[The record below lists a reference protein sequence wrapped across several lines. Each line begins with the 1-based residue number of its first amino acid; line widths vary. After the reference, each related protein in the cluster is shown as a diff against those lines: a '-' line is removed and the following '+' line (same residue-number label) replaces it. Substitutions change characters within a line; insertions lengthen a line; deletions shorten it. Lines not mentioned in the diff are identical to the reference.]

1 MGDRLRLDKGMA
13 IFKVES
19 TSISKQRTL
28 NLVPRCGEKELA
40 VDGHQCPYFLWSIKS
55 RFLTEYAFFPSELLK
70 CLSCP
75 VTCP

>member
-55 RFLTEYAFFPSELLK
+55 RFLTEYTFFPSELLK

-75 VTCP
+75 MMCP